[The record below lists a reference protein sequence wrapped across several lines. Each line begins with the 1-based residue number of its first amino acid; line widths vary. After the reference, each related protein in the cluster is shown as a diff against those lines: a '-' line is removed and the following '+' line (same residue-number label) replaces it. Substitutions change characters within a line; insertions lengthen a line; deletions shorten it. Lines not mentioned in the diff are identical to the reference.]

1 MYPCAAPAGFRP
13 ELYEHKGERSMQKL
27 RLFFKK
33 YWITILIYVGLFA
46 LYAYLTASGRADP
59 YLFPK
64 VKAIGRAF
72 WKNRSM
78 MLLNM
83 VSSFRLVIPSI
94 VISVAISLMSPF

>member
-1 MYPCAAPAGFRP
+1 
-13 ELYEHKGERSMQKL
+13 MQKL

-72 WKNRSM
+72 WNPWR
-78 MLLNM
+78 
-83 VSSFRLVIPSI
+83 FP
-94 VISVAISLMSPF
+94 